1 MRLEQTSLHDFHD
14 TEIAFRDQSNFSLRQ
29 VYLLFKVMNSRTLVE
44 LSKRLVNFAFAI
56 RFPVKGIIKK
66 TIYRHFV
73 GGSSLEDCGKTIDR
87 LAKRNVLSIMDYA
100 QEGKES
106 DEVFDATCS
115 EVIRTVEFAKDHSS
129 IPFSVFKITGV
140 GRLDLLGK
148 VSANE
153 PLTDEESAE
162 FKRVKERVEAI
173 YKRGYELGVPVM
185 VDSEQTW
192 IQPVLDEMVM
202 RLMARYNKEKAIVQ
216 NTYAMYRHD
225 ALERLKK
232 HHQMAVEGGF
242 RFGLKIVRGAYMEME
257 RARALEM
264 NYPCPIQPDKESTDR
279 NFDAAIRYLLDHI
292 DTIDFMVATH
302 NEESSLL
309 LANLIDEQGL
319 PRNHPAVFFSQL
331 YGMSDNLTHV
341 LAEQGYNVAKYVPY
355 GEVRTMMP
363 YLFRRAEENSSVEG
377 QTSRELQFIQQEIK
391 RRKSKVR

>member
-1 MRLEQTSLHDFHD
+1 MRTEQTSLQDFHN
-14 TEIAFRDQSNFSLRQ
+14 TEIAFRDQSNYGLRQ
-29 VYLLFKVMNSRTLVE
+29 AYLLFKVMNNRSLVE
-44 LSKRLVNFAFAI
+44 FSKRLVNFALAI

-73 GGSSLEDCGKTIDR
+73 GGSSLEDCENTINR
-87 LAKRNVLSIMDYA
+87 LARRNVLSIMDYA
-100 QEGKES
+100 QEGRET
-106 DEVFDATCS
+106 DEVFDATCR
-115 EVIRTVEFAKDHSS
+115 EVIRTVEFAKDHPSV
-129 IPFSVFKITGV
+129 PFSVFKITGI

-153 PLTDEESAE
+153 PLTNEEQAE
-162 FKRVKERVEAI
+162 LKRVEERVEAI

-185 VDSEQTW
+185 VDAEHSW
-192 IQPVLDEMVM
+192 IQPVLDDMVM
-202 RLMARYNKEKAIVQ
+202 KLMARYNKEKAIVQ
-216 NTYAMYRHD
+216 NTYQLYRHD
-225 ALERLKK
+225 GFDRMKK
-232 HHQMAVEGGF
+232 HHEMALQGGF

-257 RARALEM
+257 RERAVEM
-264 NYPCPIQPDKESTDR
+264 NYPCPIQPDKVSTDR
-279 NFDAAIRYLLDHI
+279 DFDAAIRYLLDHV

-309 LANLIDEQGL
+309 LANLIDEKGL
-319 PRNHPAVFFSQL
+319 PRNHPAIFFSQL

-355 GEVRTMMP
+355 GKVRTMMP

>member
-1 MRLEQTSLHDFHD
+1 LQDFHN
-14 TEIAFRDQSNFSLRQ
+14 TEIAFRDQSNYGLRQ
-29 VYLLFKVMNSRTLVE
+29 AYLLFKVMNNRSLVE
-44 LSKRLVNFAFAI
+44 FSKRLVNFALAI

-73 GGSSLEDCGKTIDR
+73 GGSSLEDCENTINR
-87 LAKRNVLSIMDYA
+87 LARRNVLSIMDYA
-100 QEGKES
+100 QEGRET
-106 DEVFDATCS
+106 DEVFDATCR
-115 EVIRTVEFAKDHSS
+115 EVIRTVEFAKDHPSV
-129 IPFSVFKITGV
+129 PFSVFKITGI

-153 PLTDEESAE
+153 PLTNEEQAE
-162 FKRVKERVEAI
+162 LKRVEERVEAI

-185 VDSEQTW
+185 VDAEHSW
-192 IQPVLDEMVM
+192 IQPVLDDMVM
-202 RLMARYNKEKAIVQ
+202 KLMARYNKEKAIVQ
-216 NTYAMYRHD
+216 NTYQLYRHD
-225 ALERLKK
+225 GFDRMKK
-232 HHQMAVEGGF
+232 HHEMALQGGF

-257 RARALEM
+257 RERAVEM
-264 NYPCPIQPDKESTDR
+264 NYPCPIQPDKVSTDR
-279 NFDAAIRYLLDHI
+279 DFDAAIRYLLDHV

-309 LANLIDEQGL
+309 LANLIDEKGL
-319 PRNHPAVFFSQL
+319 PRNHPAIFFSQL

-355 GEVRTMMP
+355 GKVRTMMP

>member
-1 MRLEQTSLHDFHD
+1 MRTEQTSLQDFHN
-14 TEIAFRDQSNFSLRQ
+14 TEIAFRDQSNYGLRQ
-29 VYLLFKVMNSRTLVE
+29 AYLLFKVMNNRSLVE
-44 LSKRLVNFAFAI
+44 LSKRLVNFALAI

-73 GGSSLEDCGKTIDR
+73 GGSSLEDCENTINQ

-100 QEGKES
+100 QEGRET
-106 DEVFDATCS
+106 DEVFDATCQ
-115 EVIRTVEFAKDHSS
+115 EVIRTVEFAKEHPSV
-129 IPFSVFKITGV
+129 PFSVFKITGI

-153 PLTDEESAE
+153 PLTDEEQVE
-162 FKRVKERVEAI
+162 FKRVEERVEAI

-185 VDSEQTW
+185 VDAEHSW
-192 IQPVLDEMVM
+192 IQPVLDDMVM
-202 RLMARYNKEKAIVQ
+202 KLMARYNKEKAIVQ
-216 NTYAMYRHD
+216 NTYQMYRHD
-225 ALERLKK
+225 AFDRMKK
-232 HHQMAVEGGF
+232 HHEMALQGGF

-257 RARALEM
+257 RERAEEM
-264 NYPCPIQPDKESTDR
+264 NYLCPIQPDKVSTDR
-279 NFDAAIRYLLDHI
+279 DFDAAIRYLLDHV

-309 LANLIDEQGL
+309 LANLIDERGL
-319 PRNHPAVFFSQL
+319 PRNHPAIFFSQL

-341 LAEQGYNVAKYVPY
+341 LAGQGYNVAKYVPY
-355 GEVRTMMP
+355 GKVRTMMP